1 MTPTIST
8 MYELSRAPLDAHHRM
23 PPATV
28 TSPAAPR
35 ATRAAD
41 YDAVKLHR
49 GEVASVSSGPACG
62 PDEVLVSARG
72 KSHPKPTD
80 FPLASMPP
88 DVLQTPEGA
97 GAALVGAVMPASLVS
112 ERSIDYTDRGRF
124 DR

>member
-1 MTPTIST
+1 MNVCHVAISNLGVQHARG
-8 MYELSRAPLDAHHRM
+8 Y
-23 PPATV
+23 
-28 TSPAAPR
+28 
-35 ATRAAD
+35 
-41 YDAVKLHR
+41 AVKLHR
-49 GEVASVSSGPACG
+49 GEPLGLASVSSGRVCV

-97 GAALVGAVMPASLVS
+97 GAALVGAAMSASLVR
-112 ERSIDYTDRGRF
+112 ERSIEYTDRCRF